1 MSEFKIR
8 IPKSEEN
15 ERNLSDIEKRIYACY
30 TNVRNIRNQINLDR
44 HTMQIRSQLM
54 GIEGALIQ
62 SSTKVTNMRTSLL
75 TIVSQYMATEKS
87 ISGMP
92 ESISK
97 GDSGITSFTPIEMPI
112 NIPSR
117 WDDVISYIQRYE
129 NIPLLNQLVLVI
141 GNVTNCV
148 AEWKQTISDIKDKVI
163 NNTSF
168 DVKAE
173 VGGNLYENSVH
184 SEHGSAG
191 VTLGAYNAYAGADGH
206 LFKKDEDGN
215 LIFDPSVKAEMGAS
229 FTALSATAAY
239 NIGNEY
245 VNAHAKGDVTVGKVS
260 GKASAQASLR
270 DKDGNIN
277 PTVKAE
283 ASAEAILVDASA
295 SAGVTV
301 LGTDV
306 TAKASVNV
314 GVGAHATVGYNQGVI
329 SCDIGASLGIGASI
343 SFEVD
348 ISGTVNAIQDV
359 AESAIDGAKK
369 WFKKF
374 IK

>member
-1 MSEFKIR
+1 MSEFKIQ
-8 IPKSEEN
+8 IPKVESN

-30 TNVRNIRNQINLDR
+30 TDVRNVKNQINLGKN
-44 HTMQIRSQLM
+44 TVQIRSQLM
-54 GIEGALIQ
+54 GIEGALNQ
-62 SSTKVTNMRTSLL
+62 SCTKVANMRTSLL
-75 TIVSQYMATEKS
+75 TVVSQYETVEKY
-87 ISGMP
+87 ISGMSDSLTG
-92 ESISK
+92 SIISPIIIPTN
-97 GDSGITSFTPIEMPI
+97 GTS
-112 NIPSR
+112 R
-117 WDDVISYIQRYE
+117 QDDILSYIQGCDT
-129 NIPLLNQLVLVI
+129 IPLINQLVLMT
-141 GNVTNCV
+141 GNVVNQV
-148 AEWKQTISDIKDKVI
+148 AEWKQTIADIENKVI
-163 NNTSF
+163 NKTSF
-168 DVKAE
+168 DVRAE
-173 VGGNLYENSVH
+173 VSGSLYENSVQ

-229 FTALSATAAY
+229 FTAMSATAAY

-245 VNAHAKGDVTVGKVS
+245 VNAHAKGGVTVGKVS

-314 GVGAHATVGYNQGVI
+314 GVGAHAKVGYDQGVI
-329 SCDIGASLGIGASI
+329 SCDIGASIGIGASI

-348 ISGTVNAIQDV
+348 VSGTVNAIQDA

-369 WFKKF
+369 WFNNILK
-374 IK
+374 